1 MSKINVLLWMFIVL
15 NFIARTVVLLKN
27 TIYKLFHRPIADKI
41 EIKVKLEV
49 TLTSKMTMAIE
60 LVSFFV
66 VSRNLLGAV
75 QPTIPENQ
83 PIINTKNR
91 LL

>member
-1 MSKINVLLWMFIVL
+1 MIHINMSRKVFIN
-15 NFIARTVVLLKN
+15 
-27 TIYKLFHRPIADKI
+27 YSIADKI

-66 VSRNLLGAV
+66 VSRNLLGAE

-83 PIINTKNR
+83 PIIDTKNR